1 MLKLDDFIPIFPA
14 PIELIQLHSTK
25 DIIFYDFLYSWNRIY
40 MIRSN
45 LEKDYYLC
53 KHRCPKCLGSIFR
66 KDRAIN
72 AIFYC
77 EKCNY
82 AVEAMDKVVFKDKIG

>member
-1 MLKLDDFIPIFPA
+1 
-14 PIELIQLHSTK
+14 
-25 DIIFYDFLYSWNRIY
+25 

-53 KHRCPKCLGSIFR
+53 KQRCPKCLGSIFI
-66 KDRAIN
+66 KDRDLDTR
-72 AIFYC
+72 FYC